1 MATVWSYRVSAAA
14 RMVSLLSIYRLLSV
28 IMEWDDHVVDN
39 LTDVANVLKR
49 PVMRNVTWGLHCC
62 VSVLRSY
69 QPPFLTVVGGRDGDS
84 YAILFDFASQFFY
97 TPSHKY
103 SIYSHFL
110 VFLFTNFLCNL

>member
-49 PVMRNVTWGLHCC
+49 PVMRNVT
-62 VSVLRSY
+62 
-69 QPPFLTVVGGRDGDS
+69 
-84 YAILFDFASQFFY
+84 
-97 TPSHKY
+97 
-103 SIYSHFL
+103 
-110 VFLFTNFLCNL
+110 